1 MFNSM
6 QIIYISKQNINIS
19 HELRLKQIGMHF
31 QNHFYTLVFYPKFKI
46 HVYSYIITNQM
57 PRKITFTFTM
67 LTNIFQV

>member
-31 QNHFYTLVFYPKFKI
+31 QNHFYTLVFFILNLKYM
-46 HVYSYIITNQM
+46 YIAILSQIKCQGKLLLHL
-57 PRKITFTFTM
+57 PC
-67 LTNIFQV
+67 